1 MSESGGNISFTCACG
16 QAITVPADK
25 AGAKGR
31 CKTCGRTVV
40 VPAFTEVRR
49 TKDEGRR
56 EKDEERRAKDEEG
69 GEKDEMAAAARADY
83 LPPVMRRDLQEKY
96 SEEDLITYPEIAP
109 VKPPAPPPVDALREK
124 PSLLHMLGDIL
135 EYPLSNKQAAQ
146 IFLTGAVLFSPLV
159 WKPLLIL
166 NFIPGYSCVFLLLRY
181 VVTGLIVIVVVSVR
195 LMYFSYLLLVIEKS
209 AEGRRKIPELPV
221 FSTWEEN
228 LNDLLKVLGA
238 SAIAFSPY
246 LVYSLASNIEFMAHM
261 AESAARGAP
270 PGSEELGGASSTL
283 GMLMLLYAIAAFYMP
298 MVLMTLVVTKNFLKA
313 INPLFIF
320 RSILRIRREYLAAMV
335 IIFLLLRGS
344 LTAFTIVAD
353 VLDAGWFTSLAGN
366 VAEPVI
372 EFYALVVTMHVIG
385 LLYYRNGDKLR
396 W

>member
-1 MSESGGNISFTCACG
+1 
-16 QAITVPADK
+16 
-25 AGAKGR
+25 
-31 CKTCGRTVV
+31 
-40 VPAFTEVRR
+40 
-49 TKDEGRR
+49 
-56 EKDEERRAKDEEG
+56 
-69 GEKDEMAAAARADY
+69 
-83 LPPVMRRDLQEKY
+83 MRRDLQEKY